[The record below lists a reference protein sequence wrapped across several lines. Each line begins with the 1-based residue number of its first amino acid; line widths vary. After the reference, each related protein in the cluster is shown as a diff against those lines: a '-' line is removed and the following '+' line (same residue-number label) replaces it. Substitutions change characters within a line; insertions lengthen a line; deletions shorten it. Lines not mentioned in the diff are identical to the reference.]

1 LLHRFVPLLKKY
13 LGPLFVRGIGAVAML
28 AMNVLVARKLPAD
41 EAGIFL
47 WSVALLMLASVIVR
61 MGTDNSALKLGA
73 IAYSEGNKG
82 SLYQQQW
89 FSLCLV
95 GAVSFFIVANAV
107 VGLWIFPG
115 FSEDKRWVLT
125 YMLMAVVPFSLLFLQ
140 TRFLIAKGKSS
151 LGIFFSTTS
160 PFVVFILLISVF
172 QVADAADAAVAFLV
186 ASLVSLVLAL
196 ALFWPDRQSGFPE
209 KKARQEMLLMSRHF
223 WLAAVFSEMII
234 WISQILAVIW
244 CGPNELAWLA
254 LGQRIASIVSLPLIA
269 VKSVV
274 SPQLANA
281 MNRQD
286 FPGLASGL
294 RESSLIGLVI
304 AAPLFIL
311 IVALPEML
319 ITMTVGED
327 YLPAVNL
334 VLICAVGQLVNVTAG
349 VSGGMLAMTGN
360 ERVLRNIIVGSG
372 ILCVLLSITLIP
384 LYSEVGAALAFSI
397 TMIVQN
403 VVMYLV
409 SRKFIRIGMQRGLS

>member
-1 LLHRFVPLLKKY
+1 
-13 LGPLFVRGIGAVAML
+13 
-28 AMNVLVARKLPAD
+28 
-41 EAGIFL
+41 
-47 WSVALLMLASVIVR
+47 
-61 MGTDNSALKLGA
+61 
-73 IAYSEGNKG
+73 
-82 SLYQQQW
+82 
-89 FSLCLV
+89 
-95 GAVSFFIVANAV
+95 
-107 VGLWIFPG
+107 
-115 FSEDKRWVLT
+115 
-125 YMLMAVVPFSLLFLQ
+125 
-140 TRFLIAKGKSS
+140 
-151 LGIFFSTTS
+151 
-160 PFVVFILLISVF
+160 
-172 QVADAADAAVAFLV
+172 
-186 ASLVSLVLAL
+186 
-196 ALFWPDRQSGFPE
+196 
-209 KKARQEMLLMSRHF
+209 MSRHF

-254 LGQRIASIVSLPLIA
+254 LGQRVASIVSLPLIA